1 MKILNRTHA
10 NLRTKQT
17 LKEFAMKTNVMSQHK
32 MAPKPLK
39 IFLLVAVTMLF
50 SSMLQSQTNA
60 ATRQEAPPQQQ
71 EEENKTEK
79 YKKDIES
86 KPDAEKSSG
95 DDAKGNESAKDEKT
109 DSQETKPEA
118 AKEADDDS
126 QQRSNRRRGRRSRSR
141 ASSRTSPSFLDAFKP
156 IIGPTAQATV
166 EVRKDSKPIALGAI
180 VSEDGY
186 VLTKLSEL
194 QTPINCRLADGKEV
208 SAYVYGVHPDTD
220 LALLKVEAENLPV
233 IPWATEDS
241 LDIGHWLATVKDKER
256 PLGVGVVGVKARL
269 IKPQS
274 GFMGVNLQASDRG
287 VQVTN
292 VTKDSPAEKG
302 GLKRGDIIIKVNG
315 DSYTDIR
322 KLIPRVKSFPPGE
335 EIRLTLLRDNK
346 EIVADVILGEERSL
360 NPLFERSNMQ
370 NTMGGN
376 RLSKRRQNFPSA
388 VQHDTF
394 LKPED
399 CGGPVVNVDGKVVGI
414 NIARQGRV
422 SSLMLPATLAK
433 KIVEDL
439 KTGQWAPAVVHKDRI
454 DEINRTLQELSTQMA
469 LSPMNNDDLKDKI
482 EKLSKE
488 EKSLRD
494 KLEETYR
501 EKLRAEW
508 EIEQATKSYDSAE
521 AEISRLKKE
530 LEKLVNGT
538 K

>member
-1 MKILNRTHA
+1 MA
-10 NLRTKQT
+10 NKPFKMFLIVALTMMFSVT
-17 LKEFAMKTNVMSQHK
+17 LQLQPRISA
-32 MAPKPLK
+32 
-39 IFLLVAVTMLF
+39 AVV
-50 SSMLQSQTNA
+50 
-60 ATRQEAPPQQQ
+60 QEAPPEQQ
-71 EEENKTEK
+71 EEDKKAEKYQKDKESKSEADESSNDDTKAKDSTEEDDQADTQENK
-79 YKKDIES
+79 
-86 KPDAEKSSG
+86 
-95 DDAKGNESAKDEKT
+95 SASDEKT
-109 DSQETKPEA
+109 EDADETAESRP
-118 AKEADDDS
+118 
-126 QQRSNRRRGRRSRSR
+126 NRRRGRRSRSR

-156 IIGPTAQATV
+156 VIGPTAQATV

-180 VSEDGY
+180 VSQDGY

-194 QTPINCRLADGKEV
+194 QTPIKCRLADGKEV

-233 IPWATEDS
+233 IPWASEDS
-241 LDIGHWLATVKDKER
+241 LDIGHWLATVKDNER
-256 PLGVGVVGVKARL
+256 PLGVGVVGVNARL

-274 GFMGVNLQASDRG
+274 GFMGVNLQPGNRG
-287 VQVTN
+287 VVISN

-315 DSYTDIR
+315 ESYTDIT

-346 EIVADVILGEERSL
+346 EIVADIVLGEERSL

-399 CGGPVVNVDGKVVGI
+399 CGGPVVNVDGEVVGI

-422 SSLMLPATLAK
+422 SSLMLPAALAK
-433 KIVEDL
+433 KIVDDL

-469 LSPMNNDDLKDKI
+469 LSPTNNDDLKEKI
-482 EKLSKE
+482 ETLSKE

-494 KLEETYR
+494 KLEKTYR
-501 EKLRAEW
+501 DKLRAEW
-508 EIEQATKSYDSAE
+508 EIEQATKTYDSAK

-538 K
+538 N

>member
-1 MKILNRTHA
+1 
-10 NLRTKQT
+10 
-17 LKEFAMKTNVMSQHK
+17 MKTKAMPQINIAQRPWK
-32 MAPKPLK
+32 M
-39 IFLLVAVTMLF
+39 ILLVALMLVF
-50 SSMLQSQTNA
+50 SGIYQSQTTA
-60 ATRQEAPPQQQ
+60 AVIQEAPPEQQK
-71 EEENKTEK
+71 EDEKSEK
-79 YKKDIES
+79 YKKDKDS
-86 KPDAEKSSG
+86 KAEDEKSSNDDPKANGAG
-95 DDAKGNESAKDEKT
+95 DKKAQEDAKKDSPSDTEKGEEAGESSER
-109 DSQETKPEA
+109 
-118 AKEADDDS
+118 
-126 QQRSNRRRGRRSRSR
+126 RSNRRRGRRSRSR
-141 ASSRTSPSFLDAFKP
+141 ASSRTSPSFLEAFKP
-156 IIGPTAQATV
+156 VIGPTAAATV
-166 EVRKDSKPIALGAI
+166 EVRKDSKPIALGAV

-194 QTPINCRLADGKEV
+194 QTPINCRLPDGKEV
-208 SAYVYGVHPDTD
+208 SAYVYGVHPDSD
-220 LALLKVEAENLPV
+220 LALLKIEAENLPV
-233 IPWATEDS
+233 IPWASDDS

-256 PLGVGVVGVKARL
+256 PLGVGVVGVNARL

-274 GFMGVNLQASDRG
+274 GFMGVNLSARSGGESG
-287 VQVTN
+287 VVITN

-315 DSYTDIR
+315 DSYTDIT

-346 EIVADVILGEERSL
+346 EIIADIVLGEERSL

-422 SSLMLPATLAK
+422 SSLMLPAALAK
-433 KIVEDL
+433 KVVEDL

-454 DEINRTLQELSTQMA
+454 DEINRTLQELSTEMA
-469 LSPMNNDDLKDKI
+469 LSPMNNDDLK
-482 EKLSKE
+482 EKLEELSEE

-501 EKLRAEW
+501 DKLRAEW
-508 EIEQATKSYDSAE
+508 EIEQATKSYDSAK